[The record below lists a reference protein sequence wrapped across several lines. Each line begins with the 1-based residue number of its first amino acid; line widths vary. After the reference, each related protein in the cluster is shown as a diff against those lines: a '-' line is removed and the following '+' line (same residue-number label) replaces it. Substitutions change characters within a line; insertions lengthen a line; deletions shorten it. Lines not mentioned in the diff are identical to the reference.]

1 MYLFTKFEKTKNDMK
16 KTWQEIN
23 DVIGKSKKQSYQCKF
38 KDDFGNTI
46 IDPHEICNK
55 FNDFFVNVG
64 PKLASG
70 IQNTG
75 KTYYDYLP
83 DMRSNSMHMKPII
96 ASDIIKIIDKVNPN
110 KSAGHDNVGNY
121 IIKKV
126 GKEIVKPLTNIFN
139 LSLSTGVVP
148 DKLKAA
154 KAIPIYKKAV
164 SAMFSNNRPVS
175 LLSCFSKILAGC
187 TPPKTSRPALLYNL
201 AVFSA

>member
-1 MYLFTKFEKTKNDMK
+1 MK

-23 DVIGKSKKQSYQCKF
+23 GIIGKSKKQSYQCKF
-38 KDDFGNTI
+38 KDDCGNTI
-46 IDPHEICNK
+46 TDPRVICNK

-75 KTYYDYLP
+75 KKYYDYLP
-83 DMRSNSMHMKPII
+83 DMRSNSMHMKPIV
-96 ASDIIKIIDKVNPN
+96 ASDIIKIIDKFNPN

-126 GKEIVKPLTNIFN
+126 GKEIVKPLTNIFI

-148 DKLKAA
+148 DKLKTV
-154 KAIPIYKKAV
+154 KVIPIYKKAD
-164 SAMFSNNRPVS
+164 SGMFSNYRPVS
-175 LLSCFSKILAGC
+175 LLSCFSKILE
-187 TPPKTSRPALLYNL
+187 RL
-201 AVFSA
+201 VFVNV